1 MGKVIKESE
10 FLLKLQE
17 LLELEQPIKMED
29 EFRAFQQ
36 WDSLAYLSVVAF
48 IDEEYNIV
56 ISHDV
61 FREFQTIADIFQY
74 INKNNS

>member
-56 ISHDV
+56 IPHDV
-61 FREFQTIADIFQY
+61 FVSFKLLPIFSIYQ
-74 INKNNS
+74 